1 VPSLSSEPLTV
12 DYNQSKI
19 LVQKISIKAIRVY
32 LTFRMKDLDKAM
44 GSSGFLSDIVNFLSR
59 FINIS
64 DASLYFK
71 QIDIKNAYKTKDS
84 IISIL
89 STHYINQGLN
99 QINNILA
106 ATDIIG
112 DHVGLI

>member
-1 VPSLSSEPLTV
+1 MPSLSSEPLTA
-12 DYNQSKI
+12 DYNKPKI
-19 LVQKISIKAIRVY
+19 FVQEISIKAFRLY

-44 GSSGFLSDIVNFLSR
+44 GSTGFLSDIVNFLSS
-59 FINIS
+59 FTDIS

-89 STHYINQGLN
+89 STYYINQGNN
-99 QINNILA
+99 QIYKING